1 MLIAFPFI
9 IADMK
14 LRASYKFSK
23 GIVGKKALYKHK
35 RSGDL
40 FAIETDDGGAFN

>member
-1 MLIAFPFI
+1 ML
-9 IADMK
+9 
-14 LRASYKFSK
+14 LNY
-23 GIVGKKALYKHK
+23 GVNYVGWPIKQETEMSRKAIYKHK